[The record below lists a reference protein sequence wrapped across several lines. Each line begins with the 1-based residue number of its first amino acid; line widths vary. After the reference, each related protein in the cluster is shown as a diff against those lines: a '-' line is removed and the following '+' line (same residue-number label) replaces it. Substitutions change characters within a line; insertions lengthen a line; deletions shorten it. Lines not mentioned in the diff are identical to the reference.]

1 MLNIAYWFNHAFNMC
16 SSTMLYIGWLDI
28 GNPLSH
34 CSLSLLADDYVLK
47 EGGANHG
54 LDTNI
59 HAYQT

>member
-1 MLNIAYWFNHAFNMC
+1 
-16 SSTMLYIGWLDI
+16 MLYIGWLDI